1 MEIEKKNIWFTSD
14 THFFHSQEFLYG
26 DRGFTSAEEMTK
38 KLVENWN
45 SVVAPEDEVYHL
57 GDVML
62 NDTEKGIEVLKKLN
76 GKIHIIR
83 GNHDSDQR
91 AAAYLECP
99 NVVDVQ
105 WATMLKYKKRMFYLT
120 HYPTCVGNFDDNK
133 KIWCLCGHSHTQNK
147 FIDMDKKCYHVELDC
162 HNLYPVS
169 FEQIIKDIQEKREE
183 VNNKNEK

>member
-1 MEIEKKNIWFTSD
+1 
-14 THFFHSQEFLYG
+14 
-26 DRGFTSAEEMTK
+26 MTE

-120 HYPTCVGNFDDNK
+120 HFYAVAKTPRDNDNK
-133 KIWCLCGHSHTQNK
+133 QGIVVLHGHTHQKTN
-147 FIDMDKKCYHVELDC
+147 FINDNYFVYHVGVDS

-169 FEQIIKDIQEKREE
+169 LEQIIKDIQEKREE
-183 VNNKNEK
+183 VNNKNGK